1 MRFYEADI
9 EIGGDRNHVVKRR
22 NMPAP
27 ELAVLM
33 AIHGSIAVRNVA
45 PMPSDGVDRTPV
57 AETLEYLMATYGR
70 SRIGDGDERRP
81 VLRAVFPTWPNVA
94 SLPGTAEEAG
104 VPPHQ
109 MKGAS
114 PEDKAAEE
122 AMRARIR
129 AELEAEQQIAEEN
142 AEAARRDEQ
151 VDADDQELNPPADGR
166 SELQQLKDQ
175 AKALG
180 VDPADIRKAGKSKV
194 KLNTL
199 IAEAQAQGDSGEDT
213 EQNDQEEDSEILI

>member
-45 PMPSDGVDRTPV
+45 PMPSSGVDRTPV